1 MPAKQSIVDV
11 TSLAG
16 GRLIAGATNRRM
28 NSLWQFD
35 GNAWSG
41 IAEWKG
47 KEVTACCR
55 VGNAIV
61 CAALDG
67 DLYVWSDGQL
77 HRHALPDATM
87 WIYAATALD
96 DTCALLGGSGGLVFF
111 EPLSGKLQ
119 HRRLSTYEISK
130 PGRTIHGISRSH
142 GRTFIVGAKNLVLE
156 LQGDTIV
163 ELANRASFGG
173 HEILL
178 LSAAYCRDRLWLSGF
193 GDLAAL
199 DSNGVQIYE
208 NVLGN
213 RIRGIGLRCHHGELL
228 VFQEEIMLGEPSN
241 WHPITSGFR
250 APGLIAVEP
259 LADDQLCAVTYSGES
274 FVLQGSSV
282 RAVPIF

>member
-11 TSLAG
+11 TTLAG
-16 GRLIAGATNRRM
+16 GRLIAGATNRRL

-41 IAEWKG
+41 LAEWKG
-47 KEVTACCR
+47 KEVTACCG

-67 DLYVWSDGQL
+67 ELYVWSEDQL
-77 HRHALPDATM
+77 HKHTLPDPTM
-87 WIYAATALD
+87 WIHAATALD
-96 DTCALLGGSGGLVFF
+96 DTRALLGGSGGLVFF
-111 EPLSGKLQ
+111 EPLSGELQ

-130 PGRTIHGISRSH
+130 PGRTIHGISRSD

-156 LQGDTIV
+156 LQGDRIV

-178 LSAAYCRDRLWLSGF
+178 LSAAYCQHRLWLSGF

-199 DSNGVQIYE
+199 DGNGVQIYE
-208 NVLGN
+208 NVFGN
-213 RIRGIGLRCHHGELL
+213 RLRGIGLQCHHGELL
-228 VFQEEIMLGEPSN
+228 VFQEQIMLGDPNN
-241 WHPITSGFR
+241 WRPIISGFQ
-250 APGLIAVEP
+250 APGLIAVESLP
-259 LADDQLCAVTYSGES
+259 DDQLCAVTYAGES
-274 FVLQGSSV
+274 FVLQGNSV